1 MIGTAFS
8 VLIRLELSAPGV
20 QFLSAD
26 HQLFNVIISAH
37 ALIMIFLCDSVPM
50 LSLYSSQIL
59 EFTLYSIKR
68 MTYLDP
74 KGYGDHSM
82 SLYYLESKS
91 LMTRRGRALN
101 YPWLNLNWLNS
112 KSRSDCITDI
122 LRDIEYIL
130 RSLNVRRIQIVSVIV
145 ETMLSIGQY
154 LLIEWKPKDN
164 RRLNIGT
171 GSLPKG
177 INTYG
182 RGRPIVPALLFFK
195 LSKLGY
201 AYNTKREYRSLI
213 TIKREVVRFYSSETT
228 NSLSLA
234 KYPGLLALSELRL
247 EFQQHQQ
254 VKNVYNLL
262 LNEDLFITAFKKISS
277 NKGAMTKGINSE
289 TLDGYSMKI
298 IRDTI
303 LQLKNHSFQFKPSR
317 REYIP
322 KANGKLRPLGIPS
335 PRDKIVQ
342 QIMVMILE
350 AIFENSVFL
359 ECSHGF
365 RPNKGCHTA
374 LKSISR

>member
-1 MIGTAFS
+1 
-8 VLIRLELSAPGV
+8 
-20 QFLSAD
+20 
-26 HQLFNVIISAH
+26 VIISAH

>member
-1 MIGTAFS
+1 M
-8 VLIRLELSAPGV
+8 
-20 QFLSAD
+20 
-26 HQLFNVIISAH
+26 LF
-37 ALIMIFLCDSVPM
+37 
-50 LSLYSSQIL
+50 
-59 EFTLYSIKR
+59 
-68 MTYLDP
+68 
-74 KGYGDHSM
+74 
-82 SLYYLESKS
+82 
-91 LMTRRGRALN
+91 
-101 YPWLNLNWLNS
+101 
-112 KSRSDCITDI
+112 
-122 LRDIEYIL
+122 
-130 RSLNVRRIQIVSVIV
+130 
-145 ETMLSIGQY
+145 IGQC

-177 INTYG
+177 INSYG
-182 RGRPIVPALLFFK
+182 GGRPIVPALLLSK
-195 LSKLGY
+195 LSKFGH

-213 TIKREVVRFYSSETT
+213 TVKREVVRFYSSEIT
-228 NSLSLA
+228 NSLE

-262 LNEDLFITAFKKISS
+262 LNEDLFITAYKKISS
-277 NKGAMTKGINSE
+277 NKGAMTKGINYE
-289 TLDGYSMKI
+289 ILDGLPPSMNI

-335 PRDKIVQ
+335 TRDKVVQ
-342 QIMVMILE
+342 QVMVMILE

-359 ECSHGF
+359 DCSHGF

-374 LKSISR
+374 LKDVSR